1 MADPSPRPELHAEV
15 LVLGSGPGGYAAAF
29 RAADLGR
36 RVVLIERF
44 PVLGGVCLHVGCI
57 PSKTLLHF
65 AGVITDA
72 RELAEHGVAFG
83 EPKLDPARIRARKD
97 AVVGQLADGLAK
109 LAKQRNVEVV
119 TGAGRFVDPR
129 RIAVEGAGAPGTITF
144 DHAVVAVGSRS
155 VTLPGL
161 PDDPRILDSTS
172 ALALDA
178 IPRRLLVVGGGI
190 IGLELAAVFDA
201 FGSEIT
207 VVELTSSLLPGVDP
221 DLVRP
226 LARRIGSRYA
236 AVLLETRVAR
246 VEPEP
251 AGLRVSFEGE
261 QAPEPSLFD
270 RVLVAVGRRP
280 NGDRIDAAKAGLRV
294 DERGFLPVDASLR
307 TNVPHVFAIGDVAR
321 APLLAHKAAHEG
333 HVAAEAIVGQKSAFD
348 AVVPSIAYTD
358 PEVAWTGLTE
368 GEARERGIAVEKA
381 VFPWSA
387 SARALGMG
395 RGEGM
400 TKLLFSRETKR
411 LVGAGLVGRHA
422 GELLAEA
429 TLAIEMGA
437 DAEDLALTVHPHPT
451 LAETLGL
458 AAQVAGGTITDLY
471 APRKR
476 RS

>member
-1 MADPSPRPELHAEV
+1 MAAPPAASELHAEV

-29 RAADLGR
+29 RAADLGK
-36 RVVLIERF
+36 RVVLVERF

-65 AGVITDA
+65 AGVIADA

-83 EPKLDPARIRARKD
+83 EPKLDLARIRARKD
-97 AVVGQLADGLAK
+97 AVVAQLAGGLAK
-109 LAKQRNVEVV
+109 LAKQRRVEVV
-119 TGAGRFVDPR
+119 TGVGRFVDPHR
-129 RIAVEGAGAPGTITF
+129 VGVEGAGAPATIRF
-144 DHAVVAVGSRS
+144 DHAVVAVGSRT

-201 FGSEIT
+201 FGAEIT
-207 VVELTSSLLPGVDP
+207 LVELTGSLLPGVDA

-226 LARRIGSRYA
+226 LARRLASRGA
-236 AVLLETRVAR
+236 GVLLETRVAR

-251 AGLRVSFEGE
+251 AGLRVTFEGKH
-261 QAPEPSLFD
+261 APGPALFD

-280 NGDRIDAAKAGLRV
+280 NGDRIDAGKAGLHV
-294 DERGFLPVDASLR
+294 DERGFIPVDAALR
-307 TNVPHVFAIGDVAR
+307 TNVPHIHAIGDVAR
-321 APLLAHKAAHEG
+321 APMLAHKAAHEA
-333 HVAAEAIVGQKSAFD
+333 HMAAEAIAGRKVAFD
-348 AVVPSIAYTD
+348 AVVPSVAYTD

-368 GEARERGIAVEKA
+368 AEARERGVAVEKA
-381 VFPWSA
+381 VFHWSA

-395 RGEGM
+395 RGEGL
-400 TKLLFSRETKR
+400 TKLLFAKDTKR
-411 LVGAGLVGRHA
+411 LVGAGIVGRHA
-422 GELLAEA
+422 GDLVAEA

-437 DAEDLALTVHPHPT
+437 DAEDLALTVHAHPT
-451 LAETLGL
+451 LSETLGL
-458 AAQVAGGTITDLY
+458 AAQAAAGTITDLY
-471 APRKR
+471 VPRER

>member
-1 MADPSPRPELHAEV
+1 MADPSSRAALHAEV

-29 RAADLGR
+29 RAADLGK
-36 RVVLIERF
+36 RVVLVERF

-65 AGVITDA
+65 AGVIRDA

-83 EPKLDPARIRARKD
+83 EPKLDPARIHARKA

-119 TGAGRFVDPR
+119 TGTGRFVDPH
-129 RIAVEGAGAPGTITF
+129 RIGVEGARAPGTVTF

-155 VTLPGL
+155 VQLPGL
-161 PDDPRILDSTS
+161 PDDPRILDSTG

-201 FGSEIT
+201 FGSEVT
-207 VVELTSSLLPGVDP
+207 VVELTGSLLPGVDS

-236 AVLLETRVAR
+236 GILLETRVTR
-246 VEPEP
+246 IEPES
-251 AGLRVSFEGE
+251 AGLRVSFEGG
-261 QAPEPSLFD
+261 QAPGPALFD

-280 NGDRIDAAKAGLRV
+280 NGDRIHAEKAGLRV

-307 TNVPHVFAIGDVAR
+307 TNLPHVFAIGDVAR

-333 HVAAEAIVGQKSAFD
+333 HVAAEVIAGQKSAFD
-348 AVVPSIAYTD
+348 AVVPSVAYTD

-368 GEARERGIAVEKA
+368 TEARERGVAVEKA

-395 RGEGM
+395 RGEGL
-400 TKLLFSRETKR
+400 TKLLFAKDTKR
-411 LVGAGLVGRHA
+411 LVGAGIVGRHA
-422 GELLAEA
+422 GDLVAEA

-437 DAEDLALTVHPHPT
+437 DAEDLALTVHAHPT
-451 LAETLGL
+451 LSETLGF
-458 AAQVAGGTITDLY
+458 AAQVAAGTVTDLY